1 MLTPEERAR
10 MRDAENRGEFAIRK
24 QARQMEAV
32 EDALE
37 REMRAFER
45 DEAETKARIA
55 AEWRREHWGRP
66 ERPPSWEDDDR
77 RSSRPV

>member
-1 MLTPEERAR
+1 MLTREQRAHLH
-10 MRDAENRGEFAIRK
+10 DAENRGEFAIR
-24 QARQMEAV
+24 RREREMEAV

-55 AEWRREHWGRP
+55 AEWRREHWGRIP
-66 ERPPSWEDDDR
+66 ERPPSWEDR
-77 RSSRPV
+77 NGRLL